1 MDRLTAEMEGQLRF
15 QAQQI
20 TGLSDFGQPEYPE
33 ALTRLLNAFATEAKF
48 TEIGRERAYNF
59 LLDTLIARL
68 HSQDGWKENPRA
80 LRTGLQRPVV
90 ITGIPRSGTTAL
102 HKLMSL
108 DPQFQGLEHWLSRTP
123 TVRPPRS
130 EWSSHPLYR
139 RAARTLDEMLTDQP
153 VIKSAHGQAVDEV
166 DECYNLLTQSFT
178 VLTFG
183 SVAGIP
189 SYDEWYI
196 AQDETLSYA
205 RYRDNLRLI
214 GANEP
219 DKRWLVKNP
228 NHIFAIDALL
238 AVFPDALI
246 VQTHRN
252 PLEAIPSVCSLTF
265 AGRRFYE
272 GPGADPAAVGRRN
285 ADHWERAVE
294 RAQRAKERR
303 GGRDWL
309 DVGFKDFVQAP
320 MSIIRSIYERF
331 SLALTPEV
339 EARMQ
344 QWLANNPR
352 NKHGEHRYALQDFG
366 LAGADLRRRYR
377 HYIEANRL

>member
-1 MDRLTAEMEGQLRF
+1 MERLTPEIEGRLRAD
-15 QAQQI
+15 AQKL
-20 TGLSDFGQPEYPE
+20 TGLSDFGEPEYPE
-33 ALTRLLNAFATEAKF
+33 ALPRLLAAFADEARF
-48 TEIGRERAYNF
+48 TPVGRERAYNF
-59 LLDTLIARL
+59 LLDTLMARL
-68 HSQDGWKENPRA
+68 HSQEGWKRNPQV
-80 LRTGLQRPVV
+80 LRTELRRPVV

-130 EWSSHPLYR
+130 EWHSHPLYR
-139 RAARTLDEMLTDQP
+139 RAAASLDEMLTDQP
-153 VIKSAHGQAVDEV
+153 VIKSAHGQAVDQV

-183 SVAGIP
+183 SVADIR
-189 SYDEWYI
+189 SYDDWYE
-196 AQDETLSYA
+196 AQDETASYA

-214 GANEP
+214 GANEA

-228 NHIFAIDALL
+228 NHIFAVDSLL

-252 PLEAIPSVCSLTF
+252 PIEALASVCSLTL

-272 GPGADPAAVGRRN
+272 GANALPEAVGRRN
-285 ADHWERAVE
+285 AGHWELAVE
-294 RAQRAKERR
+294 RAQQAKERR

-309 DVGFKDFVQAP
+309 DVPFKDFVAAP
-320 MSIIRSIYERF
+320 LNIIRSIYERF
-331 SLALTPEV
+331 SLPLTAQV
-339 EARMQ
+339 ETSMQ
-344 QWLANNPR
+344 QWLADNPR
-352 NKHGEHRYALQDFG
+352 NKHGVHRYYLEEFG
-366 LAGADLRRRYR
+366 LEEADVRRRYR
-377 HYIEANRL
+377 HYIDANRL